1 MDGID
6 GVGAGRGYHAAHGVA
21 DDAAVGG
28 DHDGAVAVGAG
39 KAVAHLDAV
48 GVDEGGLVG
57 VEVNHRVAGEGVG
70 VPCQLGVCGVEVGR
84 DGAVA
89 DHLDV
94 DGEVSGVDIAPSRQV
109 EAGGGGGDDGHG
121 AVGHDGVG
129 AVIVGGHECLSVGG
143 NHGAHGAVGDK
154 GQCVGVVEEVDHDV
168 GVAGH
173 GDVADVLGGGD
184 VIPAV
189 EVVLLGRLGD
199 DGDLRAGLDDIHAL
213 SHDGD
218 AVGHGRDTGHGE
230 ASAGGNH
237 GGGAGELA
245 VDADVVL
252 GGGVVGHHAGGIV
265 NLINL
270 SGLVPCVGVLSVE
283 DVVGHEDGLVAVDGV
298 AGIALEVDAAFAVR
312 GECHDRVAAEV
323 GGDHEVAVGHGDSGD
338 EVVGRGGVTIP

>member
-1 MDGID
+1 M
-6 GVGAGRGYHAAHGVA
+6 
-21 DDAAVGG
+21 
-28 DHDGAVAVGAG
+28 
-39 KAVAHLDAV
+39 
-48 GVDEGGLVG
+48 
-57 VEVNHRVAGEGVG
+57 
-70 VPCQLGVCGVEVGR
+70 
-84 DGAVA
+84 
-89 DHLDV
+89 
-94 DGEVSGVDIAPSRQV
+94 
-109 EAGGGGGDDGHG
+109 
-121 AVGHDGVG
+121 
-129 AVIVGGHECLSVGG
+129 
-143 NHGAHGAVGDK
+143 
-154 GQCVGVVEEVDHDV
+154 EEVDHDV

-199 DGDLRAGLDDIHAL
+199 DGDLRAGLDDIHAFRL
-213 SHDGD
+213 DGD